1 MPLELEASNLSQ
13 LTPIIFN
20 MELTHLGSKASY
32 YLLISFMTM
41 AKSNTMNLS
50 KILTYFKGKEFLF
63 DGDYGGIRD
72 SI

>member
-20 MELTHLGSKASY
+20 MELTHLGSEASY

-50 KILTYFKGKEFLF
+50 KILTYFKGK
-63 DGDYGGIRD
+63 
-72 SI
+72 